1 MDFIN
6 IGSVKIEKTAALAP
20 MAGVADRAF
29 REICK
34 EWGASY
40 TVTEMASSKGLCYND
55 LKTPEL
61 LELSPA
67 EHPSGIQLFGE
78 DPDFMGRATKIALE
92 FKPEIIDIN
101 MGCPAPKIVNNK
113 SGSALMKTPEIASE
127 IIKSVVKN
135 STVPVTVKIRKGW
148 DKNSVNA
155 VEFAKMCEESG
166 ASAVCIH
173 GRTREE
179 MYSGQVDMDII
190 KSVKSALKI
199 PVIANGDIVDIES
212 AKRMYEYTNCDLIM
226 IGRGACNKPW
236 IFEEIRRAFYNTGE
250 PLTLTLEE
258 KMQVMKKH
266 ITLLCEYKGEGSGM
280 TQSRKH
286 VAWYL
291 KGFPNGATLRRMSNE
306 LRTLK
311 DLDNLIDK
319 IIKPSF

>member
-34 EWGASY
+34 EWGACY
-40 TVTEMASSKGLCYND
+40 TVTEMASSKGLCYKD

-61 LELSPA
+61 LEISPK
-67 EHPSGIQLFGE
+67 EHPAGIQLFGE
-78 DPDFMGRATKIALE
+78 DPEFMGKATKIALD
-92 FKPEIIDIN
+92 FNPEIIDIN

-135 STVPVTVKIRKGW
+135 SSVPVTVKFRKGW
-148 DKNSVNA
+148 DKNSINA
-155 VEFAKMCEESG
+155 IEFAQMCEESG
-166 ASAVCIH
+166 ASAICIH

-179 MYSGQVDMDII
+179 MYSGNVDMDII
-190 KSVKSALKI
+190 KEVKKAVKI

-212 AKRMYEYTNCDLIM
+212 AKRMYDYTNCDLIM
-226 IGRGACNKPW
+226 IGRGACHKPW
-236 IFEEIRRAFYNTGE
+236 IFEEIRRALYNLGE
-250 PLTLTLEE
+250 PLELSTEE
-258 KMQVMKKH
+258 KMKVMKDH
-266 ITLLCEYKGEGSGM
+266 ITRLCQYKGEKGGM

-291 KGFPNGATLRRMSNE
+291 KGFPNGATLRRMSND

-311 DLDNLIDK
+311 DLDNLIEQV
-319 IIKPSF
+319 IK